1 MTWLCPV
8 AVSTPAPQWNAEGV
22 SQCVSVV
29 GMAAGNIQV
38 DTQMVLRDLRG
49 TVAAALGLLG
59 IQLVRW
65 CAMTGIAVTDA
76 QAVSVL
82 PRLRVA
88 TVAMP
93 SQLDT

>member
-1 MTWLCPV
+1 
-8 AVSTPAPQWNAEGV
+8 
-22 SQCVSVV
+22 
-29 GMAAGNIQV
+29 
-38 DTQMVLRDLRG
+38 MVRDLRG

>member
-1 MTWLCPV
+1 M
-8 AVSTPAPQWNAEGV
+8 
-22 SQCVSVV
+22 
-29 GMAAGNIQV
+29 